1 MSGASGKPSLGDRL
15 RSAFLKPG
23 DPSGTTPST
32 VQAPRSPEELE
43 AAAKSADDK
52 ERLIGLLAAPFAA
65 AIGLLVT
72 AALISHNPPARLA
85 DGQPNKLHANVS
97 IYHDLTIVLLV
108 LALGMLVTAWYRK
121 RLYLAIIMFLYGLT
135 IFNLHYWGFGIPF
148 IMVGAW
154 LSVRAYR
161 LQKEAREAAGGR
173 SRSRT
178 AAIPPGG
185 NKRYTPRSSRSRPAG

>member
-1 MSGASGKPSLGDRL
+1 MPGASGKPSFADRL
-15 RSAFLKPG
+15 RSAFLKPAS
-23 DPSGTTPST
+23 PSAGVVAE
-32 VQAPRSPEELE
+32 VQPPRSPEELE

-85 DGQPNKLHANVS
+85 DGLPNKLHANVS

-135 IFNLHYWGFGIPF
+135 IFNLHYWGFGVPF

-173 SRSRT
+173 GRSQAVGVR
-178 AAIPPGG
+178 PGG
-185 NKRYTPRSSRSRPAG
+185 NKRYTPRSSRSRPAS